1 MITSS
6 DRPVLGIGFVVAG
19 YMFLS
24 IMDGV
29 VKWLVNGDVSSVQ
42 IVAYRGWM
50 VLIVLLLAIP
60 FNGGMSSIKTGH
72 LGAHTLRALIGCLA
86 PVLFFEGLRYLSM
99 ADSTTLFFGSA
110 FMMTAIS
117 AIFLG
122 EKVGIHRWSAI
133 VIGFV
138 GVVIV
143 TRPGD
148 AFQLA
153 ALFPIGA
160 SISYAIFAV
169 MGRWLGKNDS
179 TFTLVFYYNAG
190 LTLVMTAALPFFW
203 QPIASDIISGIGVI
217 AALSLLG
224 HLAVHRAFRLAPISV
239 LAPYEYTA
247 LVWAIII
254 DYYYFETVPTMVTLI
269 GAAIIVSCGLYI
281 VYRETRLNKEP
292 LIIENT

>member
-1 MITSS
+1 MIFST
-6 DRPVLGIGFVVAG
+6 DRPLAGIGYVVTG
-19 YMFLS
+19 YLFLS

-29 VKWLVNGDVSSVQ
+29 AKWLVTGDISTVQ
-42 IVAYRGWM
+42 IIAYRGWM
-50 VLIVLLLAIP
+50 VLIVLLIALP
-60 FNGGMSSIKTGH
+60 FVGGKAA
-72 LGAHTLRALIGCLA
+72 LGTNRFKAHTIRAFVGCLA
-86 PVLFFEGLRYLSM
+86 PVLFFEGLRHLSM
-99 ADSTTLFFGSA
+99 ADSVTLFFGSA

-122 EKVGIHRWSAI
+122 ERVGIHRWSAI
-133 VIGFV
+133 VIGFA

-153 ALFPIGA
+153 AFLPIGA

-169 MGRWLGKNDS
+169 MGRWLGRTEG
-179 TFTLVFYYNAG
+179 TFALVFYYNAG
-190 LTLVMTAALPFFW
+190 LTVFMTLALPFFW
-203 QPIASDIISGIGVI
+203 TPTGGQAVISISVI

-224 HLAVHRAFRLAPISV
+224 HFAVHRAFRLAPISV

-247 LVWAIII
+247 LVWAVVI
-254 DYYYFETVPTMVTLI
+254 DYWFFETVPSLVTLV

-281 VYRETRLNKEP
+281 VYRETRLHKEP
-292 LIIENT
+292 MIIENI